1 VKKPEQNNKVSEPL
15 LKKTKGG
22 NEPAQY
28 FKVNGNEDISEVLG
42 NNKINLKKEEEEK
55 EKEKEKKRKEEEKN

>member
-1 VKKPEQNNKVSEPL
+1 MKKPEQNIKVSEPL
-15 LKKTKGG
+15 LNKTKGG

-55 EKEKEKKRKEEEKN
+55 EKEKKRKEEEKN